1 MSGWSEISI
10 PPLTVRMRLL
20 AAMVGIA
27 VLLAGPALYSFGR
40 LQAVRDIAFELHDR
54 HAASRAAVG
63 ELRTALAEA
72 DRLQR
77 SYIVTRD
84 SVSRAEMFDALLDA
98 RESYR
103 LATAPGYGMSS
114 LPLGLTLTELDEAAH
129 HIDQLVQAGAVGQA
143 TEYFGEARGL
153 FGDADAAIGLMASAI
168 DRQGVEAT
176 IRAETI
182 ASGAATSTLIALV
195 GALGLALFIGLS
207 TTQVLTRPLQRL
219 RSEMSRVAEGEFEG
233 STLVEANR
241 RDELGD
247 LARSFHSMTT
257 QLSELSR
264 LKAEYVSKTSHN
276 LKTPINVIGGYAEM
290 LEEGLYGE
298 LGEGQLEAVRGIREQ
313 AEALTTQVRQL
324 VDLSRVE
331 AHAFTVRIQLFYVAD
346 LMLGVQRSF
355 EALARQRKIE
365 FEVVT
370 DPTAP
375 ATIFGDEDRLR
386 NEVLGNLL
394 TNAFKFSEAGDRV
407 TVLATGSEGRL
418 EFEVTDTGLGIESAE
433 LDRIFDRYYQTGS
446 GKRVAGSGLGLAI
459 AREVVARH
467 GGTITASSAEGQGAS
482 FRVVLPVGG
491 NDPSSDLTGP
501 PPPPGPRRT

>member
-1 MSGWSEISI
+1 VSGWPEISF
-10 PPLTVRMRLL
+10 PPLTVRVRLL

-40 LQAVRDIAFELHDR
+40 LQAVRDIVFELHDR

-63 ELRTALAEA
+63 ELQTALAEV

-84 SVSRAEMFDALLDA
+84 SATRAGMFGALLEA

-103 LATAPGYGMSS
+103 LATAPGYRLSS
-114 LPLGLTLTELDEAAH
+114 LPLGLTLTELDESAYR
-129 HIDQLVQAGAVGQA
+129 IDQLVQAGAVGDA
-143 TEYFGEARGL
+143 TEYFGEARQL
-153 FGDADAAIGLMASAI
+153 FNDADAAIGLMASAI
-168 DRQGVEAT
+168 DRQSSEAT

-207 TTQVLTRPLQRL
+207 TTQLLTRPLQRL
-219 RSEMSRVAEGEFEG
+219 RREMSRVAEGEFEG
-233 STLVEANR
+233 NTLVEAGR

-257 QLSELSR
+257 QLSELNR
-264 LKAEYVSKTSHN
+264 LKAEFVSKTSHN

-290 LEEGLYGE
+290 LEDGLLGE
-298 LGEGQLEAVRGIREQ
+298 LQDGQAEAVRAIREQ
-313 AEALTTQVRQL
+313 VDALTTQVRQL

-331 AHAFTVRIQLFYVAD
+331 AHAFTVRIQLLYVAD
-346 LMLGVQRSF
+346 LLLGVQRSF
-355 EALARQRKIE
+355 EALARQKKIK
-365 FEVVT
+365 FEIVI
-370 DPTAP
+370 DPAAP
-375 ATIFGDEDRLR
+375 ATILGDEDRLR

-394 TNAFKFSEAGDRV
+394 ANAFKFSDAGDQV

-418 EFEVTDTGLGIESAE
+418 ELHVSDTGLGIESDE
-433 LDRIFDRYYQTGS
+433 LDRIFDRYYQTGN
-446 GKRVAGSGLGLAI
+446 GKRSAGSGLGLTI
-459 AREVVARH
+459 AREVVSRH
-467 GGTITASSAEGQGAS
+467 GGTITASSEEGHGTT
-482 FRVVLPVGG
+482 FRVVLPVEG
-491 NDPSSDLTGP
+491 NDPPSP
-501 PPPPGPRRT
+501 PAPRRT

>member
-1 MSGWSEISI
+1 
-10 PPLTVRMRLL
+10 
-20 AAMVGIA
+20 
-27 VLLAGPALYSFGR
+27 
-40 LQAVRDIAFELHDR
+40 
-54 HAASRAAVG
+54 
-63 ELRTALAEA
+63 
-72 DRLQR
+72 
-77 SYIVTRD
+77 
-84 SVSRAEMFDALLDA
+84 
-98 RESYR
+98 
-103 LATAPGYGMSS
+103 
-114 LPLGLTLTELDEAAH
+114 
-129 HIDQLVQAGAVGQA
+129 
-143 TEYFGEARGL
+143 
-153 FGDADAAIGLMASAI
+153 MASAI
-168 DRQGVEAT
+168 DRQSAEAT

-182 ASGAATSTLIALV
+182 ASEAASSTLIALV

-207 TTQVLTRPLQRL
+207 TTQMLTRPLQRL

-247 LARSFHSMTT
+247 LARSFHSMTI
-257 QLSELSR
+257 QLAELNR
-264 LKAEYVSKTSHN
+264 LKAEFVSKTSHN

-298 LGEGQLEAVRGIREQ
+298 LGEGQVEAVRGIREQ

-331 AHAFTVRIQLFYVAD
+331 AHAFTVRIQPLYVAD

-355 EALARQRKIE
+355 EALARQRKID
-365 FEVVT
+365 FEIVT

-394 TNAFKFSEAGDRV
+394 NNAFKFSEAGDRV

-418 EFEVTDTGLGIESAE
+418 EFEVADTGLGIESAE

-459 AREVVARH
+459 ARELVARH

-482 FRVVLPVGG
+482 FRVVLPVEG
-491 NDPSSDLTGP
+491 NGLSSDFPSP
-501 PPPPGPRRT
+501 PPPPAPRRT

>member
-1 MSGWSEISI
+1 VSGWPEISF
-10 PPLTVRMRLL
+10 PPLTVRVRLL
-20 AAMVGIA
+20 AAMVGMA

-40 LQAVRDIAFELHDR
+40 LQTVRDIVFELQDR

-84 SVSRAEMFDALLDA
+84 SAARAEMFGVLLEA

-114 LPLGLTLTELDEAAH
+114 LPLGLTLTELDEAAYK
-129 HIDQLVQAGAVGQA
+129 IDQLVQAGAVGEA
-143 TEYFGEARGL
+143 TEYFGEARQL
-153 FGDADAAIGLMASAI
+153 FNDADAAIGLMASAI
-168 DRQGVEAT
+168 DRQSAEAT

-207 TTQVLTRPLQRL
+207 TTQLLTRPLQRL
-219 RSEMSRVAEGEFEG
+219 RRAMSRVAEGEFEG
-233 STLVEANR
+233 NTLVEAGR

-257 QLSELSR
+257 QLSELNR
-264 LKAEYVSKTSHN
+264 LKAEFVSKTSHN

-290 LEEGLYGE
+290 LEDGLLGE
-298 LGEGQLEAVRGIREQ
+298 LQEGQAEAVRAIREQ
-313 AEALTTQVRQL
+313 VDALTTQVRQL

-331 AHAFTVRIQLFYVAD
+331 AHAFTVRIQLLYVAD
-346 LMLGVQRSF
+346 LLLGVQRSF
-355 EALARQRKIE
+355 EALARQK
-365 FEVVT
+365 VVI
-370 DPTAP
+370 DPAAP
-375 ATIFGDEDRLR
+375 ATILGDEDRLR

-394 TNAFKFSEAGDRV
+394 ANAFKFSEAGDHV

-418 EFEVTDTGLGIESAE
+418 EFHVSDTGLGIESAE
-433 LDRIFDRYYQTGS
+433 LDRIFDRYYQTGN
-446 GKRVAGSGLGLAI
+446 GKRFAGSGLGLTI

-467 GGTITASSAEGQGAS
+467 GGTITASSEEGQGTT
-482 FRVVLPVGG
+482 FRVVLPVEG
-491 NDPSSDLTGP
+491 NDPP
-501 PPPPGPRRT
+501 APPGPRRT

>member
-1 MSGWSEISI
+1 MSGWPEISI
-10 PPLTVRMRLL
+10 PPLTVRVRLL
-20 AAMVGIA
+20 AALVGIS

-40 LQAVRDIAFELHDR
+40 LQAVRDIALELHDR

-77 SYIVTRD
+77 SYIVTGD
-84 SVSRAEMFDALLDA
+84 SATRAEMFDVLLQA

-129 HIDQLVQAGAVGQA
+129 RIDQLVQTGAVGGA
-143 TEYFGEARGL
+143 TEYFGEVRHL
-153 FGDADAAIGLMASAI
+153 FNDADVAIALMASAI
-168 DRQGVEAT
+168 DRQSAEAT

-182 ASGAATSTLIALV
+182 ASEAASSTLIALV

-207 TTQVLTRPLQRL
+207 TTQMLTRPLQRL

-247 LARSFHSMTT
+247 LARSFHSMTI
-257 QLSELSR
+257 QLAELNR
-264 LKAEYVSKTSHN
+264 LKAEFVSKTSHN

-298 LGEGQLEAVRGIREQ
+298 LGEGQVEAVRGIREQ

-331 AHAFTVRIQLFYVAD
+331 AHAFTVRIQPLYVAD

-394 TNAFKFSEAGDRV
+394 NNAFKFSEAGDRV

-418 EFEVTDTGLGIESAE
+418 EFEVADTGLGIESAE

-459 AREVVARH
+459 ARELVARH

-482 FRVVLPVGG
+482 FRVVLPVEG
-491 NDPSSDLTGP
+491 NGLSSDFPSP
-501 PPPPGPRRT
+501 PPPPAPRRT